1 MNLTDFE
8 TPTPARIVNPSFWTN
23 PEQIALVQQWCDD
36 GLLREL
42 DTDTPDVRWGVLVLT
57 DAGREKA
64 GLPPLVVKKK
74 QTQRGLFE

>member
-1 MNLTDFE
+1 MNLADFE
-8 TPTPARIVNPSFWTN
+8 TPNTARNINPSFWTN
-23 PEQIALVQQWCDD
+23 PEQIALVQKWCND

-57 DAGREKA
+57 EKGREQA

-74 QTQRGLFE
+74 VAQRELF